1 MLKEK
6 DKMDIY
12 MSRARLE
19 KIYRSRA
26 RLEKIYR
33 SGV

>member
-1 MLKEK
+1 MEK
-6 DKMDIY
+6 DKMEIY

-33 SGV
+33 S